1 MAKININTELKK
13 YIVIIFFLLTSKVYA
28 QYKDY
33 GFPFVQNYPPKS
45 YGYESQNFS
54 ISQDRNGYLFVSNVS
69 GILQYNGDKWK
80 LIPAQGLP
88 KLIVGDDGIVYA
100 GLHEDFGMLKQDE
113 KNQFVFQSLIKDQK
127 IKAQIGDV
135 ANMVSYRN
143 EILFLGKSSYL
154 YVYNRR
160 NLKVLDST
168 CHSINF
174 FKVGNKLFIF
184 KEPGGLF
191 QYANGDMIL
200 WLSSLSL
207 NNKIIQFLLPYHD
220 KFLLK
225 FQSEKTFYVLTSG
238 GELFPFPNKVEDYIE
253 EHQYSCSLLSNDS
266 VFVFGTKLGGI
277 IGMNYNGDAL
287 FELSTENLLTN
298 DNVNALYFD
307 KWNNLW
313 LALNNGLARIEL
325 SSSFT
330 YFNAINGVKG
340 GISDICRFKE
350 VLYLATTQ
358 GVRFL
363 NNADINQQ
371 IIHGNTFSI
380 LPGIQEDCNKLLP
393 TPYGLFVSTDNGL
406 YFQDLSLNIK
416 KIESNIA
423 FEDFFPLDSLYQNIL
438 VCCSYGLSI
447 IQFEKIIPT
456 INLLNLG
463 FTSEIRTIAKDVDN
477 TFWLGTDYNGIY
489 HIRFDPSSLTG
500 SLIKHYKPVDVFG
513 SNGWIDVYTTSIG
526 AIISSQKGLWHFNK
540 KKNIFEKDT
549 ILVKHPN
556 QWIFPLIE
564 DSYHNIW
571 FSSGIEGIY
580 EKETAVAYFNSDFS
594 YSILKD
600 PFRIIKD
607 YTIESI
613 YPDKN
618 AVTWFGTFDGLIR
631 FDAKKLSQDTNK
643 LVLIISQIITG
654 KDTLNKENI
663 FGGLSLNMS
672 KPVITYKNHNIIF
685 EFIAPYYDGNTNI
698 QYQYYLEGF
707 DKQWSDW
714 THSTRKEYT
723 NLFEGNYVF
732 HVKAKNLYDTVSN
745 EIRFSFT
752 IKPPIYRTW
761 FAYLFY
767 IILIVS
773 LVIMIF
779 QRRAYN
785 FAQEKHKLETILNER
800 TRELAD
806 QKERAE
812 ELIKNILPEETAREL
827 RDKGK
832 ASKKKYKQVS
842 VLFSDVQGFTHIAEN
857 MSPDMLIDELN
868 VVFKAFDDICDTF
881 GIEKIKTIGDA
892 YMCAGGVPKV
902 NRTNPVDIVLA
913 ALNMQD
919 YIINN
924 KEQFKYKWAIRIGIH
939 TGPVVAGVVGSKKF
953 TYDIW
958 GDTVNIA
965 SRMESSGVA
974 GEINV
979 SGTTYDLVKDYFI
992 CEYRGKLPVKYKGEI
1007 DMYFIKSIRPEFSMD
1022 GKGIEPNDKFW
1033 LKLQF
1038 LRFEDLEEFVLSKL
1052 EHALPNN
1059 LYYHNVKHTIDVMVQ
1074 VEILGLGESISRE
1087 EMLLLKTAA
1096 LFHDY
1101 GFVSGYDEH
1110 EELSIKHAREIL
1122 PDYKY
1127 SPKQVDT
1134 VCNLILATKFPPK
1147 PTNKLEEILCDADL
1161 DYLGRSDFIPVSQN
1175 LFRELYERGKIR
1187 SIEEW
1192 NKMQYEFIR
1201 VHQYYTETAKKMRN
1215 VNKTNQME
1223 ELDKMI

>member
-1 MAKININTELKK
+1 L
-13 YIVIIFFLLTSKVYA
+13 FFLLTAKLYA
-28 QYKDY
+28 QYEDY
-33 GFPFVQNYPPKS
+33 GFPFVQNYPPKV

-54 ISQDRNGYLFVSNVS
+54 VSQDNNGFIFVSNVS
-69 GILQYNGDKWK
+69 GILQYNGAKWK
-80 LIPAQGLP
+80 LIPAQGIP
-88 KLIVGDDGIVYA
+88 KLVSGDNGCVYA
-100 GLHEDFGMLKQDE
+100 GLHEDFGILKRNQ
-113 KNQFVFQSLIKDQK
+113 KNQFVFQSLVKNDGLK
-127 IKAQIGDV
+127 EKIGDV
-135 ANMVSYRN
+135 SSLISYKN
-143 EILFLGKSSYL
+143 EILFVGKSSNL
-154 YVYNRR
+154 YSYNGRSIKVIDSVSNTI
-160 NLKVLDST
+160 NLFK
-168 CHSINF
+168 IN
-174 FKVGNKLFIF
+174 NKLFVF
-184 KEPGGLF
+184 KEPGGLY
-191 QYANGDMIL
+191 QYANGEMIL
-200 WLSSLSL
+200 WLSSKSL
-207 NNKIIQFLLPYHD
+207 NNKIIEILLPYHD

-225 FQSEKTFYVLTSG
+225 FQSEKQFYILTNG
-238 GELFPFPNKVEDYIE
+238 GELLPFSNKIENYLE

-266 VFVFGTKLGGI
+266 VYVFGTTRGGI
-277 IGMNYNGDAL
+277 IGMNYNGDEL
-287 FELSTENLLTN
+287 FELSTDNLLIN
-298 DNVNALYFD
+298 DNINALFLD

-313 LALNNGLARIEL
+313 LALNNGLARVEL

-330 YFNAINGVKG
+330 YFNSINGVKG
-340 GISDICRFKE
+340 GVSDICRYNKNI
-350 VLYLATTQ
+350 YIATTQ
-358 GVRFL
+358 GVRYLDNTNFL
-363 NNADINQQ
+363 RQT
-371 IIHGNTFSI
+371 IHGNMFNI
-380 LPGIQEDCNKLLP
+380 LSGIQEDCNKMLP
-393 TPYGLFVSTDNGL
+393 TPYGLLISTDHGL
-406 YFQDLSLNIK
+406 FFQDLNS
-416 KIESNIA
+416 KIHLFENSIV
-423 FEDFFPLDSLYQNIL
+423 FEDFFPLDSLCKKTL
-438 VCCSYGLSI
+438 VCSGSGLSL
-447 IQFEKIIPT
+447 IQFEHNVPT
-456 INLLNLG
+456 VMPLELG
-463 FTSEIRTIAKDVDN
+463 FTDHTRTVAKDIDN

-489 HIRFDPSSLTG
+489 HINYEPVNNKC
-500 SLIKHYKPVDVFG
+500 SLIKHYKSVNISG
-513 SNGWIDVYTTSIG
+513 SSGWIDVYSTSIG
-526 AIISSQKGLWHFNK
+526 VLFSSQKGLFRLNK
-540 KKNIFEKDT
+540 NTQVFEKDT
-549 ILVKHPN
+549 FFIKQPN
-556 QWIFPLIE
+556 RWVFPLKE
-564 DSYHNIW
+564 DSYQNIW
-571 FSSGIEGIY
+571 FSSGSEGVY
-580 EKETAVAYFNSDFS
+580 EKETAVAYLKKDFS
-594 YSILKD
+594 YHILKD

-613 YPDKN
+613 FADKN

-643 LVLIISQIITG
+643 LVLFISGITAG
-654 KDTLNKENI
+654 KDTLNEKDILN
-663 FGGLSLNMS
+663 GLNFDSSAPM
-672 KPVITYKNHNIIF
+672 IAYKNHNILF
-685 EFIAPYYDGNTNI
+685 EFISPYYDGATNI
-698 QYQYYLEGF
+698 QYQFYLEGF

-714 THSTRKEYT
+714 TNTNIKEYT
-723 NLFEGNYVF
+723 NLFEGSYIF
-732 HVKAKNLYDTVSN
+732 HVKAKNLYGIISN
-745 EIRFSFT
+745 EIKFSFV

-767 IILIVS
+767 IILIIS
-773 LVIMIF
+773 LVIMIYQF
-779 QRRAYN
+779 RAYN

-868 VVFKAFDDICDTF
+868 VVFKAFDDICDIY

-892 YMCAGGVPKV
+892 FMCAGGVPKA
-902 NRTNPVDIVLA
+902 NRTNPVDIILA
-913 ALNMQD
+913 ALKMQD
-919 YIINN
+919 NIINH

-965 SRMESSGVA
+965 SRMESSSIA

-979 SGTTYDLVKDYFI
+979 SGITYDLVKDYFI

-1007 DMYFIKSIRPEFSMD
+1007 DMYFIKSIKPDFSVD
-1022 GKGIEPNDKFW
+1022 GKGIEPNHKFW

-1074 VEILGLGESISRE
+1074 VEILGLGEGVSRE
-1087 EMLLLKTAA
+1087 EMLILKTTA

-1101 GFVSGYDEH
+1101 GFVSGYDDH
-1110 EELSIKHAREIL
+1110 EELSAKHANEIL
-1122 PDYKY
+1122 PNFKY
-1127 SPKQVDT
+1127 SREQIDT
-1134 VCNLILATKFPPK
+1134 ICKLILATKFPPN
-1147 PTNKLEEILCDADL
+1147 PTTKLEKIICDADL

-1215 VNKTNQME
+1215 VKKTNQMD
-1223 ELDKMI
+1223 ELDRMI